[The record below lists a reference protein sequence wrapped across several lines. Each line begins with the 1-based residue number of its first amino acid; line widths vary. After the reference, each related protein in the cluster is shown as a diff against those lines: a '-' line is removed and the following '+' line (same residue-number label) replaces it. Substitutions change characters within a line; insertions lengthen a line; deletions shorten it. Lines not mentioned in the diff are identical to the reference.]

1 MGGKKLHSTKES
13 NKFER
18 EKKNEKG
25 KEKNAKQK
33 RNGKTQVRLETIF
46 KLLINS

>member
-18 EKKNEKG
+18 KKNEKG